1 MMLKQAIHRLGTHGF
16 IGALLAGAVITAQAQ
31 TGPLS
36 VEDRGGSRGGARTV
50 AAESTGGNDG
60 VIMLMQQMQQ
70 YEEQLQD
77 LQGQIERLRHELDRL
92 KAAERER
99 YLDLDTRI
107 NALAESTAPASADDE
122 NATGDGEEGGESA
135 VDPQADRQ
143 AYNDAQRKL
152 LDRDFEGAVPA
163 LEAYLKE
170 YPNGR
175 YRPQAHFWLGEAYSN
190 LKSPRLTQAREQFS
204 KVVDDYPDHSRA
216 PTSLYKLASLQARGG
231 STVQAR
237 DTLNRLVK
245 QYPDSSEAELAK
257 AMLKQLGN

>member
-1 MMLKQAIHRLGTHGF
+1 M
-16 IGALLAGAVITAQAQ
+16 ITAQAQ

-36 VEDRGGSRGGARTV
+36 VEDRGGSRSGARTV
-50 AAESTGGNDG
+50 TAEPAGGDDG

-77 LQGQIERLRHELDRL
+77 LQGQIERLRHEVDRL

-107 NALAESTAPASADDE
+107 NALVENTAPAPADED
-122 NATGDGEEGGESA
+122 ATGEDGQGEGPA
-135 VDPQADRQ
+135 DPQADRQ

-152 LDRDFEGAVPA
+152 LERDFEGAVSA
-163 LEAYLKE
+163 LEAYLEE
-170 YPNGR
+170 YPNGS
-175 YRPQAHFWLGEAYSN
+175 YRPQAHFWLGESYSN

-204 KVVDDYPDHSRA
+204 KVVDDYPDHDRA

-237 DTLNRLVK
+237 DTLKRLLK